1 MKMKKILHK
10 LKPYKHGCIPILYGI
25 FYLICFFYLEQR
37 PVEKFHMIHA
47 GIDDRIPF
55 CEVFIIPYYLWF
67 VYIALSV
74 AAFVFFDKEKKDFW
88 KLCIALGFGMTFF
101 LVFSYVY
108 PNALQLRPDS
118 FARDNIFVTLVKG
131 IYASDTSTNV
141 FPSIHCYNSM
151 VVNVALCHSRQ
162 FKQYK
167 GITISSNILCI
178 LIILSTVFVKQHS
191 VIDVI
196 GAFVMFLPFYF
207 VLYFYPALKEK
218 RALSTVNIA
227 EGTLS

>member
-1 MKMKKILHK
+1 MKMILQK
-10 LKPYKHGCIPILYGI
+10 LKPYRHGCIPVIYGI
-25 FYLICFFYLEQR
+25 FYLICFFYLERR
-37 PVEKFHMIHA
+37 PVEKFHLIHA
-47 GIDDRIPF
+47 KIDDLIPF
-55 CEVFIIPYYLWF
+55 CEIFIIPYYLWF
-67 VYIALSV
+67 AYIAVSV

-101 LVFSYVY
+101 LVVSYVY
-108 PNALQLRPDS
+108 PNALQLRPES
-118 FARDNIFVTLVKG
+118 IARDNIFVTLVRG

-151 VVNVALCHSRQ
+151 VVNAAICHSPQ
-162 FKQYK
+162 FRKYK
-167 GITISSNILCI
+167 GITIGSNVLCM

-207 VLYFYPALKEK
+207 VLYLSPALKEK
-218 RALSTVNIA
+218 RALSAADV
-227 EGTLS
+227 SV